1 MSGSL
6 PQFSDDLRQHLSR
19 LQTSLGNIDRLLTES
34 ATDARLVCQVDEL
47 RVVADSERADEL
59 RETLQ
64 AGCERAGALTTETMS
79 RWIDSRQTAQL
90 HARADLVEQLATVA
104 LELASLDVLQAERIA
119 MAAIVTRRQAVAVQ
133 IQRVA
138 PPDVPGG

>member
-19 LQTSLGNIDRLLTES
+19 LQTSLSNINRLLTET
-34 ATDARLVCQVDEL
+34 ATDATLVCQVDEL